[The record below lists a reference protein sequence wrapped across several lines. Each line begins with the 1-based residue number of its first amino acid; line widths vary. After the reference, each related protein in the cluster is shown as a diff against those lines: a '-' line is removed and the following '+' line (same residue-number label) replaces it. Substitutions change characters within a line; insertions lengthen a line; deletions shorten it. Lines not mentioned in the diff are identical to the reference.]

1 MGGNVPEIVQ
11 DILAFAREGFAEVNA
26 VQGLVVAVLAALSMS
41 QWSRLLIVAAG
52 AVVAHIA
59 LDVLSPVFAEVG
71 PLRLPDV
78 LAPYFWRDLGLL
90 YVGYLVAVGI
100 LFAVKRVVIRG

>member
-1 MGGNVPEIVQ
+1 MPEIVQ
-11 DILAFAREGFAEVNA
+11 DVLAFAREGFYQVNA

-41 QWSRLLIVAAG
+41 QWSRIFVVAAG
-52 AVVAHIA
+52 AVVAHVA

-78 LAPYFWRDLGLL
+78 LSPYFWRYLGLL
-90 YVGYLVAVGI
+90 FAGYVVAVGI
-100 LFAVKRVVIRG
+100 LFAVKRVVVKG

>member
-1 MGGNVPEIVQ
+1 MPEIVQ
-11 DILAFAREGFAEVNA
+11 DILVFAREGFYEVNA

-41 QWSRLLIVAAG
+41 NWSRLFFVAAG

-71 PLRLPDV
+71 PFLLPDV
-78 LAPYFWRDLGLL
+78 LEPYFWRYLALL
-90 YVGYLVAVGI
+90 YVGYVIAVGI
-100 LFAVKRVVIRG
+100 LFAVKRVVVKG